1 MKAFRREIDRRL
13 DYASHIKHE
22 PRLCSDDAAQRTSHD
37 LNNKYS
43 DRMLAVDQCADLS
56 SIIARYESSNSSSP
70 EHLLNVQVWSRLF
83 ETCGIKSEIISDRMF
98 VRTTGW
104 S

>member
-83 ETCGIKSEIISDRMF
+83 ETCGIISEIISDRMF